1 MKLIFFTPLLSTKG
15 GQERTLTDKANYL
28 AGHGHEVMLLTY
40 EHDGP
45 LAYQL
50 SPAVKHVD
58 LHCHFFLLYRFSLW
72 RRFVETFR
80 LKILF
85 RQRMKDL
92 ISRYRPDVIVI
103 TVPNTENFI
112 CDIMEVVKGI
122 PVIVESHL
130 AQGRQVIRRG
140 MTEKW
145 LYYLYNPLKAVKKSN
160 LLITLTIEDA
170 KCWSKLGVKHIKV
183 IPNPVTSY
191 FDALS
196 KVMKQEGRIICVGRL
211 TPQKRFDRLISAFSL
226 IASKF
231 PDWYVDIYGAGEEH
245 DKLLSQISNSQCS
258 DQIHLLSP
266 VSDIYGEYLRSQFFV
281 LSSDFEGFGLVIVEA
296 MACGIPV
303 ISTNCPFGPSEIIED
318 GSTGLLAK
326 MEVEDLAAKIE
337 WMITHPEKRI
347 LMGQKAHL
355 AAARYRKEIVI
366 PEWERAYLSV
376 VVNS

>member
-1 MKLIFFTPLLSTKG
+1 MKLIYFTPLLSTKG

-28 AGHGHEVMLLTY
+28 AGHGHEVMFLTY

-45 LAYQL
+45 LAYLL

-58 LHCHFFLLYRFSLW
+58 LHCHFFLLYSFSLC
-72 RRFVETFR
+72 RRFVEAFR
-80 LKILF
+80 LKRLF
-85 RQRMKDL
+85 RQRIKDV
-92 ISRYRPDVIVI
+92 ITKYRPDIIVI

-112 CDIMEVVKGI
+112 SDVMQVKKGI

-140 MTEKW
+140 MTENW
-145 LYYLYNPLKAVKKSN
+145 LYCLYNPLKAIKKSD
-160 LLITLTIEDA
+160 LLISLTTEDA
-170 KCWSKLGVKHIKV
+170 KCWNRLGVKNVKV

-191 FDALS
+191 FDALPE
-196 KVMKQEGRIICVGRL
+196 VTKQEGRIICVGRL

-226 IASKF
+226 IASKY
-231 PDWYVDIYGAGEEH
+231 PDWYVDIYGAGEEF
-245 DKLLSQISNSQCS
+245 DKLLSLISNSPCS

-303 ISTNCPFGPSEIIED
+303 ISTNCPFGPSEIID
-318 GSTGLLAK
+318 DYKSGLLAK
-326 MEVEDLAAKIE
+326 MDVKDLAEKME
-337 WMITHPEKRI
+337 WMITHDEERK
-347 LMGQKAHL
+347 LMGLNAHQ
-355 AAARYRKEIVI
+355 AAARYRKEII
-366 PEWERAYLSV
+366 MPQWEEAYLSV
-376 VVNS
+376 IKS